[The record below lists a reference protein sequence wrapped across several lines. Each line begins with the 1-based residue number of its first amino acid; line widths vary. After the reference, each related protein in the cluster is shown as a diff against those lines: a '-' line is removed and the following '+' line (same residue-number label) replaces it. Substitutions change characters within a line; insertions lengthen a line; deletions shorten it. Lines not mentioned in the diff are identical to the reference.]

1 MNYGA
6 SGEYSKPSGRSQSTS
21 GSAIKYHQQQQQP
34 QYYQQE
40 RKTSDLL
47 KSSTKSN
54 SRSFINNSVFDAIQS
69 GNNKGEVCE
78 FNKRLKRSES
88 FE

>member
-1 MNYGA
+1 MSNYGA

-21 GSAIKYHQQQQQP
+21 NSAIKN
-34 QYYQQE
+34 QQE

-69 GNNKGEVCE
+69 GNNE
-78 FNKRLKRSES
+78 L
-88 FE
+88 

>member
-1 MNYGA
+1 MSNYGA

-21 GSAIKYHQQQQQP
+21 NSAIKHQQQQP

-40 RKTSDLL
+40 RKTSELL

-69 GNNKGEVCE
+69 G
-78 FNKRLKRSES
+78 KRGS
-88 FE
+88 